1 MKLTILLLLMAAAA
15 ATASAQT
22 PAKQSATP
30 APATATPSTANAG
43 ATASKP
49 LAASPAI
56 AAFIKAPA
64 SIPQY
69 KGIQKPIFTIALRY
83 QEIKV
88 GTGALAEPGKM
99 YKVHYTGWRAADGV
113 KFDSSFDH
121 PGQPVKDKDGK
132 PVLGADGKPE
142 VGPPQPMQFPQG
154 MGRLI
159 PGFDQGFTGMKIGGK
174 RRILIPW
181 QLAYG
186 MREIPDHGPEHPG
199 IPAKSDLIF
208 DVELVD
214 VTDMPPPPSR
224 PGMGGPPGAH
234 PMPGV
239 PPHPGAPGAPAA
251 PAQQNPGSSSNV
263 APGAAPA
270 PATPAAPATAPAPP
284 TTANPGATPAPAA
297 PPATTAP
304 ATPTAP
310 PQPK

>member
-1 MKLTILLLLMAAAA
+1 LA
-15 ATASAQT
+15 
-22 PAKQSATP
+22 
-30 APATATPSTANAG
+30 
-43 ATASKP
+43 
-49 LAASPAI
+49 AASPAI
-56 AAFIKAPA
+56 AAIIKAPA
-64 SIPQY
+64 AIPQY
-69 KGIQKPIFTIALRY
+69 KGFQKAIFTVALRY

-113 KFDSSFDH
+113 KFDSSLDH

-142 VGPPQPMQFPQG
+142 MGPPQPMQFPQG

-174 RRILIPW
+174 RRIFIPW

-186 MREIPDHGPEHPG
+186 MREIPDHGPAHPG

-214 VTDMPPPPSR
+214 VTDMPAPPSR

-239 PPHPGAPGAPAA
+239 PPHPGVSGAPTAPG
-251 PAQQNPGSSSNV
+251 QLPGTTING

-270 PATPAAPATAPAPP
+270 PATPAAPATAPSPA
-284 TTANPGATPAPAA
+284 TTANPGATPAPAT

-304 ATPTAP
+304 AAPTTPAT